1 MSNFF
6 LDVRLDAS
14 DQKVPPA
21 FPWDCHLLNAGSR
34 WKARSLPSACSIRSI

>member
-14 DQKVPPA
+14 DQKVPLSRGISLVWA
-21 FPWDCHLLNAGSR
+21 YAELLIGCPFSATSPSHSR
-34 WKARSLPSACSIRSI
+34 